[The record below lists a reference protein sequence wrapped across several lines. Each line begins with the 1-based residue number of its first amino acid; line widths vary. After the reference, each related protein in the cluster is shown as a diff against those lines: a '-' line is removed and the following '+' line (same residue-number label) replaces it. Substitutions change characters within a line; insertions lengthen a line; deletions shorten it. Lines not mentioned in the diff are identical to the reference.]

1 MDGKLREVHRA
12 SGNALGGT
20 MVDKAYEKF
29 LQDIAGP
36 ETIQQFKNEHLDDY
50 IDMFRT
56 FEIKKREIS
65 PTLAGKVIFRLPS
78 TMVATAIE
86 VNGESFEEKLLNSPY
101 KNDVTFK
108 NGKLIVDSRITKLFF
123 TESFTGIVQHVAS
136 LLDKKANR
144 DCTAIVMVGGY
155 SESKILQSAIKSKFG
170 GDLKVI
176 IPEEAGLAVLKGA
189 VLFGHRPSTISERI
203 CKYTYGQQS
212 THTTTANCKHP
223 ETRTGIENG
232 KLRCFDIFLKHITIG
247 QSVKLEEE
255 QLERVTS
262 PLYAD
267 QTKVSKNIY
276 ASTSTDP
283 CLVTEPGCIKIGHFI
298 IPIPDTSL
306 GTDREI
312 GTRFIFGGTEIAV
325 KVEDKSTGKIHIHSV
340 DFLE

>member
-1 MDGKLREVHRA
+1 LSSGK
-12 SGNALGGT
+12 
-20 MVDKAYEKF
+20 KF
-29 LQDIAGP
+29 LYHSGP

-78 TMVATAIE
+78 TMVATALG
-86 VNGESFEEKLLNSPY
+86 VNGESFEETLLNSPY

-108 NGKLIVDSRITKLFF
+108 NGKLIVESRITKLFF

-136 LLDKKANR
+136 LLEKKANT
-144 DCTAIVMVGGY
+144 DCAAIVMVGGY

-170 GDLKVI
+170 GDLKII

-203 CKYTYGQQS
+203 CKYTYGQGCG
-212 THTTTANCKHP
+212 HLTTAKCNHP
-223 ETRTGIENG
+223 ETKTGIENG
-232 KLRCFDIFLKHITIG
+232 NLYCFNMFLKHITIG
-247 QSVKLEEE
+247 DSVKLEEE
-255 QLERVTS
+255 QLEQVVS
-262 PLYAD
+262 PIYAD
-267 QTKVSKNIY
+267 QKSATWDIY
-276 ASTSTDP
+276 ATTSPDP
-283 CLVTEPGCIKIGHFI
+283 CLVTEPGCIKIGQFI

-312 GTRFIFGGTEIAV
+312 GTMFIFGGTEIAV